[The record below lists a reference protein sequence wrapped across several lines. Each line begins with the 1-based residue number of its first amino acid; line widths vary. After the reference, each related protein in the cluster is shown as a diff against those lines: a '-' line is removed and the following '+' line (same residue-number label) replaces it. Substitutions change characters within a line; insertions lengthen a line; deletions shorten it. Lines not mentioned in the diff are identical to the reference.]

1 MLNILIAD
9 DHAVVRRGLKAIL
22 ADEFTEV
29 SFGEAEN
36 APQVLSLVRRQPWD
50 IVVLDISLPGR
61 SGLEVLKE
69 IKHEYPKLP
78 VLILS
83 MHPEEQFAI
92 RTLKAGAAG
101 YLTKENAPEQLVQA
115 VRKVL
120 AGGKYVSARLVEQ
133 FAVTLA
139 ADSLRPPHEF
149 LSDRE
154 YQIML
159 MIASGKTVTEI
170 AKELSLSVK
179 TISTYRARVLDKMGM
194 HNSAELTHYAISNQL
209 VT

>member
-1 MLNILIAD
+1 MLSILIAD

-22 ADEFTEV
+22 ADEIAEV
-29 SFGEAEN
+29 SFGEAES
-36 APQVLSLVRRQPWD
+36 APQALALVRQQPWD

-69 IKHEYPKLP
+69 IKHECPKLP

-115 VRKVL
+115 VKKVI
-120 AGGKYVSARLVEQ
+120 AGGKYVSDHFVEQ
-133 FAVTLA
+133 LAATLA
-139 ADSLRPPHEF
+139 TDSFRPPHEF
-149 LSDRE
+149 LSDHE
-154 YQIML
+154 YEVML
-159 MIASGKTVTEI
+159 MIASGRTVTEI

-179 TISTYRARVLDKMGM
+179 TISTYRTRVLDKMGM
-194 HNSAELTHYAISNQL
+194 HNSAELTHYAVSNQL
-209 VT
+209 VS